1 MSVTLD
7 NRINIAEPLREIISR
22 LGLTYEDVAEMTF
35 TPSEVVV
42 TILTRDEDG
51 NVQTD
56 AEGQIVQQTDF
67 FAVAT

>member
-22 LGLTYEDVAEMTF
+22 LGLTYEDVVEMAF

-42 TILTRDEDG
+42 TILIRDENG

-56 AEGQIVQQTDF
+56 AEGQVVEQTST